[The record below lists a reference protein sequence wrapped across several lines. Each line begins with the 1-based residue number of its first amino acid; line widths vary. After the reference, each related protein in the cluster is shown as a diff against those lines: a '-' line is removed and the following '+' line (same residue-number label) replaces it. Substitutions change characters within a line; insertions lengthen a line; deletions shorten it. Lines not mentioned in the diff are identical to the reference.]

1 MSIGC
6 FRQNMPGT
14 LRSQDMPDG
23 FVIAPRASLP
33 SQPEPEAT
41 PKIRFLRDFAAIVL
55 VAVAYTLAGKLGL
68 RLAFANPSAT
78 AVWPPTGIALAAF
91 LLIGY
96 RAWPGILVAAFLTNI
111 TTAGGIAT
119 SASIAV
125 GNTLEGL
132 LGAYLVN
139 HFAGGLR
146 SFERTRDVLKFVFLG
161 AILST
166 LVSATCGAISL
177 VFSGLARWSDSG
189 TIWLTWWL
197 GDATGDLIVAPL
209 LILWATS
216 KIVSYN
222 RKHVLEAGALA
233 LLLLFMGEIVFGGL
247 FPSSFK
253 HYPLEFLCIPCL
265 IWAALRFGQ
274 REVATVI
281 FLLSGIAIRGTLLGF
296 GPFVG
301 KTQNESLL
309 LLQAFMGVTAVMT
322 MTLAT
327 IVAERRRAEIDREE
341 LILELQ
347 EALSRIKTLR
357 GLLPICA
364 VCKNIRD
371 DRGYWNDIESYIR
384 AHSHADFTHGIC
396 PACAKRLYPEEWK
409 NAS

>member
-1 MSIGC
+1 
-6 FRQNMPGT
+6 
-14 LRSQDMPDG
+14 MPDG
-23 FVIAPRASLP
+23 FPIALP
-33 SQPEPEAT
+33 PDSPFQTEPGETT
-41 PKIRFLRDFAAIVL
+41 PNVRFFKDLAAVVV
-55 VAVAYTLAGKLGL
+55 VAVGYFLAGKLGL
-68 RLAFANPSAT
+68 RLAFANASAT

-119 SASIAV
+119 SASIAL
-125 GNTLEGL
+125 GNILEGMV
-132 LGAYLVN
+132 GAYLVN

-146 SFERTRDVLKFVFLG
+146 SFERTRDILKFVFCG
-161 AILST
+161 AALST
-166 LVSATCGAISL
+166 LVSAICGATSL
-177 VFSGLARWSDSG
+177 ALGGLAKWSDYG
-189 TIWLTWWL
+189 TILLTWWL
-197 GDATGDLIVAPL
+197 GDATGNLIVAPL

-216 KIVSYN
+216 KIGFWK
-222 RKHVLEAGALA
+222 RKRLLEAGALV
-233 LLLLFMGEIVFGGL
+233 LLLLFTGEIVFGGL
-247 FPSSFK
+247 FPSAYK
-253 HYPLEFLCIPCL
+253 NYPLEFLCIPCL

-274 REVATVI
+274 REVATLNI
-281 FLLSGIAIRGTLLGF
+281 LLSGIAIRGTLLGF

-327 IVAERRRAEIDREE
+327 IVSERRRAELDREE

-347 EALSRIKTLR
+347 EALSRVKTLK

-371 DRGYWNDIESYIR
+371 DQGYWNHIESYVR
-384 AHSHADFTHGIC
+384 EHSHADFTHGIC
-396 PACAKRLYPEEWK
+396 PACAKRLYPEEWRS
-409 NAS
+409 AS

>member
-1 MSIGC
+1 
-6 FRQNMPGT
+6 
-14 LRSQDMPDG
+14 MPDG
-23 FVIAPRASLP
+23 FPIALRANLP
-33 SQPEPEAT
+33 SQPGPGEAT
-41 PKIRFLRDFAAIVL
+41 PRVRFLRDLAGVVL
-55 VAVAYTLAGKLGL
+55 VTACYILAGKLGL
-68 RLAFANPSAT
+68 RLAFANASAT
-78 AVWPPTGIALAAF
+78 AVWPPTGIALVAF

-96 RAWPGILVAAFLTNI
+96 RAWPGILLAAFLTNL

-125 GNTLEGL
+125 GNTLEGM

-139 HFAGGLR
+139 RFAGGLC
-146 SFERTRDVLKFVFLG
+146 SFERARDVFKFVFFG
-161 AILST
+161 AVLST
-166 LVSATCGAISL
+166 SVSATCGVTSL
-177 VFSGLARWSDSG
+177 ILGGLARWSDYG

-216 KIVSYN
+216 NIVSWN
-222 RKHVLEAGALA
+222 RKHLLEAGTLT
-233 LLLLFMGEIVFGGL
+233 LLLLLVGEVVFGGL
-247 FPSSFK
+247 FPSSHK
-253 HYPLEFLCIPCL
+253 NYPLEFMCIPCL

-274 REVATVI
+274 RGVATVT

-327 IVAERRRAEIDREE
+327 IVSERRRAELDRER

-347 EALSRIKTLR
+347 EALSKVKTLK
-357 GLLPICA
+357 GLIPICA
-364 VCKNIRD
+364 VCKSIRD
-371 DRGYWNDIESYIR
+371 DQGYWNHIESYIR
-384 AHSHADFTHGIC
+384 EHSQADFTHGIC
-396 PACAKRLYPEEWK
+396 PACVKRLYPEEWK
-409 NAS
+409 SAS